1 MSKLQIREKVLIFSI
16 LISAIPFALVNTYW
30 FINATNLV
38 KRDAGEHL
46 RITNQ
51 EITSKLDDYLNT
63 KLLGFLSHSQGAALL
78 SKNQQLI
85 QSDLFNLI
93 LQDRD
98 ITELAYIDLKGHETA
113 KVSTKKIYPKSELK
127 NMSTSD
133 AFRIVNT
140 RYGRE
145 YIGPVTFS
153 KDKQPYITVAVP
165 IVNPGKL
172 PALQTFSSE
181 SLFSRDPSEIHG
193 FLIGTVNLNRIY
205 KSIASLK
212 IGRSGY
218 SYIVNREGMI
228 IMHPQNQFI
237 GSRKVPQDSEI
248 ALFLNQGGDA
258 LPRGF
263 HQTNNIENNTVLST
277 HSVVSKTNWAVITEE
292 PISDISSDINSVQKQ
307 ALPLVVLPLA
317 AVVVFSIFWSKRLTT
332 PIKQLAIGAHKI
344 GTGDFSYKFS
354 INSHDELKAL
364 ADSLKQMAE
373 NLKDSQGKIQH
384 ERDSL
389 RIERDKLE
397 SVLTN
402 IDDGVIAL
410 NDDMEILFFNKA
422 IETIMNLKLAESTGK
437 TLDSLMTISKENDTS
452 TFMEYIKEIKP
463 DDKPAILSFST
474 KFKDEG
480 KIRITVTK
488 ISSTHDSD
496 IKYLCTIQ
504 DVTKEQQLE
513 EMKLDFV
520 SMAAHELRT
529 PLTSIRGYF
538 SLVNAELT
546 EKLTEEQKMFMNR
559 IDISTQQLVT
569 LVENLLSVTR
579 IEKGT
584 YTVKKSNTDL
594 EGLIEQDIKDF
605 HTRIA
610 EKDIEISFKKMENKL
625 PEIYVDQ
632 LGISEVIR
640 NLLSN
645 AITYTPPGGKIS
657 VWMEKS
663 DKEIITYVKDTGEG
677 IPKEAIPHLFT
688 KFFRVSGSLEQG
700 SKGNG
705 LGLYISKSIL
715 DIHHGR
721 IEVESEFGKGSTFSF
736 ALPLQKYEAEN
747 STH

>member
-1 MSKLQIREKVLIFSI
+1 MYKLKIREKILIFSI
-16 LISAIPFALVNTYW
+16 LISAIPIALVNTYW
-30 FINATNLV
+30 FINATSLV
-38 KRDAGEHL
+38 KKDAGEHL
-46 RITNQ
+46 VMTNQ
-51 EITSKLDDYLNT
+51 QITSKFDDFLNT

-78 SKNQQLI
+78 SKDQQLI
-85 QSDLFNLI
+85 QIDLFNLL
-93 LQDRD
+93 LQDSD
-98 ITELAYIDLKGHETA
+98 ISEIAYVDTKGREVA
-113 KVSTKKIYPKSELK
+113 KVSTKKLYAKNELQDL
-127 NMSTSD
+127 SSSD
-133 AFRIVNT
+133 AFKIVNFQ
-140 RYGRE
+140 YGKE
-145 YIGPVTFS
+145 FIGPVTFT
-153 KDKQPYITVAVP
+153 DKKFPQILIAVP

-181 SLFSRDPSEIHG
+181 SLLSRRPSEIHG
-193 FLIGTVNLNRIY
+193 FLFGTVNLNKIY
-205 KSIASLK
+205 KSISALK
-212 IGRSGY
+212 IGKTGY
-218 SYIVNREGMI
+218 SYVVNREGKI
-228 IMHPQNQFI
+228 IMHPDGSYIGTEKNSQNT
-237 GSRKVPQDSEI
+237 EI
-248 ALFLNQGGDA
+248 ALYLEQVGNSKTSS
-258 LPRGF
+258 F
-263 HQTNNIENNTVLST
+263 HETEGIDKEHVLST
-277 HSVVSKTNWAVITEE
+277 HNIVSRTNWGIITEE
-292 PISDISSDINSVQKQ
+292 PTTDISTDINGVQRQ
-307 ALPLVVLPLA
+307 ALPLVVIPLA
-317 AVVVFSIFWSKRLTT
+317 GVIVFSFFWSKRLTT

-344 GTGDFSYKFS
+344 GAGDFSYKFS
-354 INSHDELKAL
+354 IDSHDELRAL
-364 ADSLKQMAE
+364 AESLKQMAE

-410 NDDMEILFFNKA
+410 NDAMEILFFNKA
-422 IETIMNLKLAESTGK
+422 VEMILKIKLKESTGN
-437 TLDSLMTISKENDTS
+437 TLDSLMTLSKENDDT
-452 TFMEYIKEIKP
+452 TFMQYIKEIKP
-463 DDKPAILSFST
+463 DDKPAILSFAT

-480 KIRITVTK
+480 KIRIAVTK
-488 ISSTHDSD
+488 IASTHASD

-538 SLVNAELT
+538 SLVNTELAEKMT
-546 EKLTEEQKMFMNR
+546 EQQKMFMNR

-610 EKDIEISFKKMENKL
+610 EKDIELSFKKMTTKL
-625 PEIYVDQ
+625 PEIYIDQ

-645 AITYTPPGGKIS
+645 AIAYTPPGGKIII
-657 VWMEKS
+657 WLEKT

-736 ALPLQKYEAEN
+736 ALPIQKYEAEN
-747 STH
+747 NTH